1 MPLVSLTR
9 LHLASWWRVV
19 PFILES
25 NASIRQARRADGFL
39 RGAVGKEPGLGFW
52 TATVWSDI
60 DAMRA
65 FRDSDAHKAAMP
77 KFYRWCDEG
86 AVVHWF
92 QGDEA
97 LPEPAKAL
105 ERLLRD
111 GKLSKVQRPTDAHR
125 AGQVVGRCPVWQRP
139 IERTR

>member
-1 MPLVSLTR
+1 MAVVSVTR
-9 LHLASWWRVV
+9 LHLGSWWRIV
-19 PFILES
+19 PFILAS
-25 NASIRQARRADGFL
+25 NASMRQASRASGFL

-65 FRDSDAHKAAMP
+65 FRDSGAHKVAMP

-97 LPEPAKAL
+97 LPEPHVAQT
-105 ERLLRD
+105 RLLRD
-111 GKLSKVQRPTDAHR
+111 GKLSKVQRPSA
-125 AGQVVGRCPVWQRP
+125 AQQSGQIVALVPAWVRP
-139 IERTR
+139 FERT

>member
-1 MPLVSLTR
+1 MPLVSVTR

-19 PFILES
+19 PFLLAS
-25 NASIRQARRADGFL
+25 NASVRQASRADGFL

-65 FRDSDAHKAAMP
+65 FRDSDAHKVAMP

-86 AVVHWF
+86 VVVHWF

-97 LPEPAKAL
+97 LPEPETA
-105 ERLLRD
+105 RTRMLRD
-111 GKLSKVQRPTDAHR
+111 GKLSKVQRPSDAHQAGEIVAKLPAWARLFER
-125 AGQVVGRCPVWQRP
+125 A
-139 IERTR
+139 

>member
-19 PFILES
+19 PFLLAS
-25 NASIRQARRADGFL
+25 NGSIRQASRMEGFL
-39 RGAVGKEPGLGFW
+39 RGALGKEAGLGFW

-65 FRDSDAHKAAMP
+65 FRDSGAHKAAMP

-92 QGDEA
+92 QDDEA
-97 LPEPAKAL
+97 LPEPAIA
-105 ERLLRD
+105 RTRMFRD
-111 GKLSKVQRPTDAHR
+111 GKLSKVQRPSR
-125 AGQVVGRCPVWQRP
+125 AQQAGELVAGLPAWVRP
-139 IERTR
+139 FERT